1 MKSYKQKFGVKNI
14 NIFKPFETYYQIALQ
29 MSLLAS
35 SISLESE
42 EQVGIL
48 NTYSL
53 NTVKEHFK
61 ALSSFIDIF
70 TSQIFLKNI
79 VGWSRYFSTLFTL
92 LFFIFSWQ
100 DIVSIS
106 FHFFPSF
113 FDAFQLSFLQMQ
125 RSKIDLILQGL

>member
-1 MKSYKQKFGVKNI
+1 MKSYKWKFGVKNI

-61 ALSSFIDIF
+61 TLSSFIDIF
-70 TSQIFLKNI
+70 TS
-79 VGWSRYFSTLFTL
+79 
-92 LFFIFSWQ
+92 
-100 DIVSIS
+100 
-106 FHFFPSF
+106 
-113 FDAFQLSFLQMQ
+113 
-125 RSKIDLILQGL
+125 